1 MNVLCVTWD
10 GAGNMPPLLG
20 VARRLSA
27 DGVRVRVLGHRR
39 SQEWVESTGSS
50 FVPYAATH
58 DLDSTIGLP
67 PEEELSFVWEKLW
80 FSAAVAED
88 VAVQLQ
94 HEPADVVVA
103 DHMLAGAFCAAE
115 QAGVPVVAL
124 FHQPWSLFHT
134 GPWADIWRS
143 AGPLVAAMRD
153 SLGLS
158 DVAEP
163 QDLWTGVPVLVASVS
178 ELGLPVPPP
187 ADVHHVGWVAE
198 HPPHAPSG
206 PTPLPPGDA
215 PLILIAH
222 STSQMGQAPVLNAV
236 LEGLADLPVRVLAT
250 TGPAV
255 DPASLEAP
263 PNASVVEYLPHE
275 LVLGDTAVVVT
286 HAGHGTTLAAL
297 AHGVPMVCLPMGR
310 DQFLL
315 AQRVEE
321 LGVGVQLAPGWSPED
336 VAGAVRTV
344 LGEPRYADAARRMA
358 DGIAGYGGVGA
369 AADVVVNAAR
379 AARVP

>member
-10 GAGNMPPLLG
+10 GAGNLPPMLG
-20 VARRLSA
+20 IARRLSA
-27 DGVRVRVLGHRR
+27 DGHRVRVLGHRR
-39 SQEWVESTGSS
+39 SREWVESTGSR

-58 DLDSTIGLP
+58 DFDSTVGLP
-67 PEEELSFVWEKLW
+67 PEEEVSFLWEKVW

-115 QAGVPVVAL
+115 RAEVPVVAL
-124 FHQPWSLFHT
+124 FHQPWSAFQA
-134 GPWADIWRS
+134 GPFADFWRS
-143 AGPLVAAMRD
+143 ARPLVAAMRD

-158 DVAEP
+158 DIAEP
-163 QDLWTGVPVLVASVS
+163 QDLWTGVPVLAASIP
-178 ELGLPVPPP
+178 ELGLPLPLP

-198 HPPHAPSG
+198 HPPHAPPG
-206 PTPLPPGDA
+206 PRPVPPGDA
-215 PLILIAH
+215 PLIVIAH
-222 STSQMGQAPVLNAV
+222 STSQMGQVSVLNAV
-236 LEGLADLPVRVLAT
+236 LEALAGLPVRALVT

-275 LVLGDTAVVVT
+275 LVLGDAAVVVT
-286 HAGHGTTLAAL
+286 HAGHGSTLAAL
-297 AHGVPMVCLPMGR
+297 AHAVPMVCLPMGR
-310 DQFLL
+310 DQFFL

-369 AADVVVNAAR
+369 AAEVVVNAAR